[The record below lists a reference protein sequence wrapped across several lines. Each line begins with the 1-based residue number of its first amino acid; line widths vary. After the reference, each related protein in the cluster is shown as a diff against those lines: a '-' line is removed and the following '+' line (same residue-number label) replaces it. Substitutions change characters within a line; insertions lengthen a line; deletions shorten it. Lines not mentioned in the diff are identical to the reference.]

1 MADQPTRSGNNSGI
15 GPTQGIIVILILAIM
30 GTLAYRYY
38 RNKPGSFLAAPAEY
52 QLQYKPVDFKMNLDT
67 ETALAILQNPKR
79 YRREFDKMV
88 YDINTDILDHV
99 SNRLGLNDSLQKE
112 VIIEYDREHP
122 QLAELYFADFLRARD
137 TSAAIYE
144 TWYEEGGRKV
154 TEVFEEIAAKY
165 TCFMVNKIL
174 ATVIRTRNGNIL
186 AKGSD
191 VTTPCGIA
199 MGEAL
204 TPLIKRM
211 QERAA
216 IDDFSKS
223 RGIFQEKV
231 ERVIGEL
238 ATIEITDKKGISKN
252 MQTNVWGI
260 NISNTDVEITAISI
274 LKVGFRLN
282 EYFDISLDSRNKLV
296 NITLPEPV
304 ILSHEV
310 LPKIEKLDIGWMR
323 ELENNSINEGINSLR
338 ETFRAEAIESNVM
351 SRAKAQASDLMNTMF
366 TPLVQTIGSNYRIK
380 VNYRGTPIETV
391 EGEPKKEMESV
402 GGIQ

>member
-112 VIIEYDREHP
+112 VIIEYDREHA
-122 QLAELYFADFLRARD
+122 QLAELYFADFLRVRD

-323 ELENNSINEGINSLR
+323 ELENNNINEGINSLR

-391 EGEPKKEMESV
+391 ESAPKDAVESV

>member
-1 MADQPTRSGNNSGI
+1 
-15 GPTQGIIVILILAIM
+15 
-30 GTLAYRYY
+30 
-38 RNKPGSFLAAPAEY
+38 
-52 QLQYKPVDFKMNLDT
+52 
-67 ETALAILQNPKR
+67 
-79 YRREFDKMV
+79 
-88 YDINTDILDHV
+88 
-99 SNRLGLNDSLQKE
+99 LGLNDSLHRE
-112 VIIEYDREHP
+112 VIREYDREHP
-122 QLAELYFADFLRARD
+122 QFTELYFTDFLRLRD
-137 TSAAIYE
+137 TTAAIYE

-154 TEVFEEIAAKY
+154 TEVFEEVASKY
-165 TCFMVNKIL
+165 TCFLVNKVL
-174 ATVIRTRNGNIL
+174 ASVIRTRNGNIL

-216 IDDFSKS
+216 IDDFSRS
-223 RGIFQEKV
+223 QGIFQEKV

-238 ATIEITDKKGISKN
+238 ATIEIKDKKGISKN

-296 NITLPEPV
+296 NITLPEPT

-310 LPKIEKLDIGWMR
+310 LPKIDKLDIGWMR
-323 ELENNSINEGINSLR
+323 ELENSSINEGINSLR

-351 SRAKAQASDLMNTMF
+351 DRAKDQAADLMSTMF

-380 VNYRGTPIETV
+380 INYRGTPMVATESTPRNETAV
-391 EGEPKKEMESV
+391 TTE
-402 GGIQ
+402 IQ